1 MIEKK
6 FGRDKF
12 DEDRH
17 DRKFDGDKFGRER
30 EKVVDKVLSR

>member
-12 DEDRH
+12 DEDRY
-17 DRKFDGDKFGRER
+17 DRKFDGDTLGRER

>member
-1 MIEKK
+1 LIEVILIEKK

-12 DEDRH
+12 DEDRY

-30 EKVVDKVLSR
+30 ERRW